1 MFRNKLKTNKT
12 LINRIEINP
21 AVLTGKPVI
30 KGTRIPVELILK
42 MTAQGITIAEILK
55 EYPRLVESDIYAALE
70 YAHKVVEDEEIYPL
84 VFAPQL

>member
-1 MFRNKLKTNKT
+1 MFRNKLKLTKT

-21 AVLTGKPVI
+21 AVLTGKPII

-42 MTAQGITIAEILK
+42 MTAQGVTFAEILN
-55 EYPRLVESDIYAALE
+55 EYPQLVENDIYAALE
-70 YAHKVVEDEEIYPL
+70 YAHKIVEDEEIYPL

>member
-1 MFRNKLKTNKT
+1 MFRNKLKPIKT

-21 AVLTGKPVI
+21 AVLIGKPII

-42 MTAQGITIAEILK
+42 MTAQGITIAEILD
-55 EYPRLVESDIYAALE
+55 EYPQLTKHDIYAALE